1 MQFCLDRMMK
11 GWASLRGLYRIDG
24 WTLLGQGPLSSQGRK
39 ASGWLLIAPCLPNPF
54 SLGDS
59 DLGGTSESHC
69 VCARRDLY
77 VHRNTPA
84 FTFRCTSIT
93 HFVIRYVCNGTK
105 VKAVQRCCR
114 QSLGKSRR
122 AAFHNLPSLAPKT
135 APCTNLQS
143 SALFNVPVAAQ

>member
-1 MQFCLDRMMK
+1 MRV
-11 GWASLRGLYRIDG
+11 
-24 WTLLGQGPLSSQGRK
+24 T
-39 ASGWLLIAPCLPNPF
+39 
-54 SLGDS
+54 
-59 DLGGTSESHC
+59 
-69 VCARRDLY
+69 VCASRDQY

-105 VKAVQRCCR
+105 VKAVQHCCR
-114 QSLGKSRR
+114 QSLGKGRR

-135 APCTNLQS
+135 APRTNLQS